1 MGLWHEATSVGSSVP
16 RTFDRLSL
24 ALDRAGKPE
33 AAAEVCERGMER
45 FLAEGRRNKLVEQ
58 IEKRGQRCRAKA
70 ASLGEASNS
79 VPSMRTSGRKVNKG
93 HLSRSGR

>member
-1 MGLWHEATSVGSSVP
+1 MALWQESIDAGSAVP

-24 ALDRAGKPE
+24 ALDRAGNPE

-58 IEKRGQRCRAKA
+58 IEKRAQRCRTKA
-70 ASLGEASNS
+70 AS
-79 VPSMRTSGRKVNKG
+79 
-93 HLSRSGR
+93 